1 MPSEYQILVAH
12 VKSFYTLSNNKIF
25 VFNNEKNNNEL
36 YLTYNI
42 VYTEAASKKLPNTIS
57 IHRKKQTNTLYTL
70 NAMNKLIT
78 EENNGV
84 FDKTFQLNWEFYKN
98 SLIITNE
105 VSVKIIP
112 LKIFDII
119 SWFFRDLIYSYTRIS
134 YDCLVSSGT
143 KWIS

>member
-119 SWFFRDLIYSYTRIS
+119 S
-134 YDCLVSSGT
+134 
-143 KWIS
+143 

>member
-1 MPSEYQILVAH
+1 M
-12 VKSFYTLSNNKIF
+12 
-25 VFNNEKNNNEL
+25 FNNEKNNNEL

-42 VYTEAASKKLPNTIS
+42 LNSESASKKLPNTIS

-84 FDKTFQLNWEFYKN
+84 FDKTYQLNWEYYNN

-105 VSVKIIP
+105 ISVKIIP

-119 SWFFRDLIYSYTRIS
+119 S
-134 YDCLVSSGT
+134 
-143 KWIS
+143 

>member
-1 MPSEYQILVAH
+1 MKTQLLCTFSVPTDYKLLVEQ
-12 VKSFYTLSNNKIF
+12 VKSFYTLTNNKIF

-42 VYTEAASKKLPNTIS
+42 LNNESASKKLPNTIS

-84 FDKTFQLNWEFYKN
+84 FDKTYQLNWEYYNN

-105 VSVKIIP
+105 ISVKIIP

-119 SWFFRDLIYSYTRIS
+119 S
-134 YDCLVSSGT
+134 
-143 KWIS
+143 

>member
-1 MPSEYQILVAH
+1 MKDTQLLCTFTVPTEYKLLVEH
-12 VKSFYTLSNNKIF
+12 VKTFYTLSNNKVF

-42 VYTEAASKKLPNTIS
+42 VYTESASKKLPNTIS

-70 NAMNKLIT
+70 NAMNRLIT
-78 EENNGV
+78 EENNGT
-84 FDKTFQLNWEFYKN
+84 FDKTFQLNWEYYKN

-105 VSVKIIP
+105 VSVKIIS

-119 SWFFRDLIYSYTRIS
+119 S
-134 YDCLVSSGT
+134 
-143 KWIS
+143 

>member
-1 MPSEYQILVAH
+1 MKDTQLLCTFSIPTEYKLILEQI
-12 VKSFYTLSNNKIF
+12 KSFYKLSNNKIF

-42 VYTEAASKKLPNTIS
+42 VYTESGLKKLPNTIS

-84 FDKTFQLNWEFYKN
+84 FDKSYQLNWEYYKN

-105 VSVKIIP
+105 VSVKIIS
-112 LKIFDII
+112 LKIFDVI
-119 SWFFRDLIYSYTRIS
+119 S
-134 YDCLVSSGT
+134 
-143 KWIS
+143 

>member
-1 MPSEYQILVAH
+1 MKDTQLLCTFSVPTDYKLLVEQ
-12 VKSFYTLSNNKIF
+12 VKSFYTLTNNKIF

-42 VYTEAASKKLPNTIS
+42 LNSESASKKLPNTIS

-84 FDKTFQLNWEFYKN
+84 FVKTYQLNWEYYNN

-105 VSVKIIP
+105 ISVKIIP

-119 SWFFRDLIYSYTRIS
+119 S
-134 YDCLVSSGT
+134 
-143 KWIS
+143 

>member
-1 MPSEYQILVAH
+1 MKDTQLLCTFSVPTDYKLLVEQ
-12 VKSFYTLSNNKIF
+12 VKSFYTLTNNKIF

-42 VYTEAASKKLPNTIS
+42 LNNESASKKLPNTIS

-84 FDKTFQLNWEFYKN
+84 FDKTYQLNWEYYNN

-105 VSVKIIP
+105 ISVKIIP

-119 SWFFRDLIYSYTRIS
+119 S
-134 YDCLVSSGT
+134 
-143 KWIS
+143 

>member
-1 MPSEYQILVAH
+1 MKDTQLLCTFSIPIEYKLVLEQI
-12 VKSFYTLSNNKIF
+12 KSFYKLSNNKIF
-25 VFNNEKNNNEL
+25 IFNNEKNNNEL

-42 VYTEAASKKLPNTIS
+42 VYTESGLKKLPNTIS

-84 FDKTFQLNWEFYKN
+84 FDKSYQLNWEYYKN

-105 VSVKIIP
+105 VSVKIIS
-112 LKIFDII
+112 LKIFDVI
-119 SWFFRDLIYSYTRIS
+119 S
-134 YDCLVSSGT
+134 
-143 KWIS
+143 

>member
-119 SWFFRDLIYSYTRIS
+119 SWFFRNLVYSYTRIS
-134 YDCLVSSGT
+134 YDCLVSSET

>member
-1 MPSEYQILVAH
+1 MKDTQLLCTFAVPTEYKPLVEQI
-12 VKSFYTLSNNKIF
+12 KSFYTLSNNKIF

-42 VYTEAASKKLPNTIS
+42 LNSEAARQKLPNTIS

-84 FDKTFQLNWEFYKN
+84 FDKTYQLNWEYYNN

-119 SWFFRDLIYSYTRIS
+119 S
-134 YDCLVSSGT
+134 
-143 KWIS
+143 

>member
-1 MPSEYQILVAH
+1 MKDTQLLCTFAVPTEYKLILEQI
-12 VKSFYTLSNNKIF
+12 KSFYTLSNNKIF

-42 VYTEAASKKLPNTIS
+42 VYTNTSIKKLPNTIS

-78 EENNGV
+78 EENDGV
-84 FDKTFQLNWEFYKN
+84 FDKTFQLNWEYYKN

-112 LKIFDII
+112 LTIFDII
-119 SWFFRDLIYSYTRIS
+119 S
-134 YDCLVSSGT
+134 
-143 KWIS
+143 

>member
-1 MPSEYQILVAH
+1 MKDTQLLCTFVIPTEYTLIIEQI
-12 VKSFYTLSNNKIF
+12 KTFYTLSNNKIF
-25 VFNNEKNNNEL
+25 VFSNEKNNNEL

-42 VYTEAASKKLPNTIS
+42 LYTDAALKKLPNTIS

-84 FDKTFQLNWEFYKN
+84 FDKTFQLNWEYYKN

-105 VSVKIIP
+105 ISVKIIS

-119 SWFFRDLIYSYTRIS
+119 S
-134 YDCLVSSGT
+134 
-143 KWIS
+143 

>member
-1 MPSEYQILVAH
+1 M
-12 VKSFYTLSNNKIF
+12 
-25 VFNNEKNNNEL
+25 FNNEKNNNEL

-42 VYTEAASKKLPNTIS
+42 LNSEFARKKLPNTIS

-84 FDKTFQLNWEFYKN
+84 FDKTYQLNWEYYNN

-105 VSVKIIP
+105 ISVKIIP

-119 SWFFRDLIYSYTRIS
+119 S
-134 YDCLVSSGT
+134 
-143 KWIS
+143 

>member
-1 MPSEYQILVAH
+1 MKDTQLLCTFSVPTEYKLVLEQI
-12 VKSFYTLSNNKIF
+12 KFFYKLSNNKIF

-42 VYTEAASKKLPNTIS
+42 VYTESGLKKLPNTIS

-84 FDKTFQLNWEFYKN
+84 FDKSYQLNWEYYKN

-105 VSVKIIP
+105 VSVKIIS
-112 LKIFDII
+112 LKIFDVI
-119 SWFFRDLIYSYTRIS
+119 S
-134 YDCLVSSGT
+134 
-143 KWIS
+143 

>member
-1 MPSEYQILVAH
+1 MKDTQLLCTFAVPTEYKILVEQI
-12 VKSFYTLSNNKIF
+12 KSFYTLSNNKIF

-42 VYTEAASKKLPNTIS
+42 LHGEAARKKLPNTIS

-84 FDKTFQLNWEFYKN
+84 FDKTYQLNWEYYNN

-119 SWFFRDLIYSYTRIS
+119 S
-134 YDCLVSSGT
+134 
-143 KWIS
+143 